1 METWRKSVIEVAL
14 GKKPADLV
22 IRGGKLVN
30 VNTREIY
37 PADVAVVDGR
47 FAIVGDVSQ
56 AVGPTT
62 QVVDAEGLFMV
73 PGFIECHWHTE
84 DSQVTLTQL
93 SRVLLPHGVTSIMY
107 AHEIANVFGVPGQK
121 AVVDEARQVPLKA
134 FFEIPPSVPWARGL
148 ENTGVTLSV
157 DDVREMLSWKEAV
170 SLGESDIFDIINL
183 DPDILA
189 KFEAAHELGKP
200 VNGHAAMVSGAQLMA
215 VIAGGFHDDHENYFG
230 EELLTKA
237 RLGLR
242 MIIREFNIPDL
253 VPALIESKIDT
264 RNMMFAIDDKPI
276 HYLAMTGGVD
286 SAIRTAISSGLEP
299 LTAIQMGT
307 INAAIHFRK
316 DHDIGSISPGRI
328 GDVILTDSLENLT
341 AHAVIANGKLVARDN
356 QFLLDL
362 PMYHYPDWMKHSVK
376 LNVLPTPEQFE
387 ISPGI
392 EEGEAEVR
400 LFVLSEHGF
409 VRVFETRKFPVRHGK
424 LVLETTGKYNRIAVI
439 ERHSGNGRISLGL
452 IDGFGMKKGAMA
464 STIGHDSHNITI
476 IGTNNEDMAACAD
489 ALVKSGGGY
498 VAVVDGKVVAQVE
511 LEIAGL
517 ITEEPYEKVIEKLGH
532 FEATIRNELGFPEDM
547 MFLMIT
553 AFVFQ
558 GTPFLTAITDVGLVD
573 TYSQT
578 IQPLIVSTSTE

>member
-14 GKKPADLV
+14 GKRPADLV

-37 PADVAVVDGR
+37 PTDVAIADGR
-47 FAIVGDVSQ
+47 IAIVGDVSQ
-56 AVGPTT
+56 AVGPNTE
-62 QVVDAEGLFMV
+62 VINAEGLYLV
-73 PGFIECHWHTE
+73 PGFIDCHWHTE

-93 SRVLLPHGVTSIMY
+93 SRVLLPHGVTSVMY
-107 AHEIANVFGVPGQK
+107 AHEIANVFGVRGQE
-121 AVVDEARQVPLKA
+121 AVVNEARQVPLKVY
-134 FFEIPPSVPWARGL
+134 FEIPPSVPWARGL
-148 ENTGVTLSV
+148 ETTGVVLSV
-157 DDVREMLSWKEAV
+157 DDVREMLSWKESV

-183 DPDILA
+183 EPDILA
-189 KFEAAHELGKP
+189 KLDAAHDLGKP
-200 VNGHAAMVSGAQLMA
+200 VNGHAAMVSGNQLMA
-215 VIAGGFHDDHENYFG
+215 VAAGAFHDDHENYFG

-237 RLGLR
+237 RLGMRL
-242 MIIREFNIPDL
+242 IVREFNIPDL
-253 VPALIESKIDT
+253 IPALIASKIDT

-276 HYLAMTGGVD
+276 HYLAMLGGVD
-286 SAIRTAISSGLEP
+286 AAVRAAIAAGLDP
-299 LTAIQMGT
+299 ITAIQMGT

-328 GDVILTDSLENLT
+328 GDVIITDSLENLT
-341 AHAVIANGKLVARDN
+341 PSVVIANGKTVARDS

-362 PMYHYPDWMKHSVK
+362 PAYHYPDWMKNSVH
-376 LNVLPTPEQFE
+376 LPKPASPEQFE
-387 ISPGI
+387 IKPGI

-400 LFVLSEHGF
+400 VFVLTEHGF
-409 VRVFETRKFPVRHGK
+409 VRTLETRKFPVHHGK
-424 LVLETTGKYNRIAVI
+424 LALETSGQYNMVAVI
-439 ERHSGNGRISLGL
+439 ERHSGKGTTSLGL

-476 IGTNNEDMAACAD
+476 IGTNTTDMATCAN
-489 ALVKSGGGY
+489 ALAKSGGGY
-498 VAVVDGKVVAQVE
+498 AAAMDGKVVALVE

-517 ITEEPYEKVIEKLGH
+517 ITEAPYEAVIEKLGH
-532 FEATIRNELGFPEDM
+532 FETTIRSELGFPEDM

-558 GTPFLTAITDVGLVD
+558 GTPFLTAITDVGLID

-578 IQPLIVSTSTE
+578 ILPLIVSTKQA

>member
-439 ERHSGNGRISLGL
+439 ERHSGNGRISHG
-452 IDGFGMKKGAMA
+452 K
-464 STIGHDSHNITI
+464 HDRS
-476 IGTNNEDMAACAD
+476 
-489 ALVKSGGGY
+489 
-498 VAVVDGKVVAQVE
+498 
-511 LEIAGL
+511 
-517 ITEEPYEKVIEKLGH
+517 
-532 FEATIRNELGFPEDM
+532 
-547 MFLMIT
+547 
-553 AFVFQ
+553 
-558 GTPFLTAITDVGLVD
+558 
-573 TYSQT
+573 
-578 IQPLIVSTSTE
+578 